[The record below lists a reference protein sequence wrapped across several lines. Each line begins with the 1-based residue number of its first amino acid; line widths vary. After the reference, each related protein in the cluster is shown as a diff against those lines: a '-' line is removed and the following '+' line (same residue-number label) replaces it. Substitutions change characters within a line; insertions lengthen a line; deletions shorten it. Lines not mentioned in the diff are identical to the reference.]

1 MQSVVRFTYWID
13 RILYKE
19 KEDGMT
25 KEASRILA
33 IEDNADIRQLISLIL
48 EREGYQISTAADGIS
63 GLSLIKE
70 TKPDLVLLDV
80 MLPEFSGF
88 EVLDALRKD
97 KNSKVREVPVL
108 MITSKSTV
116 EDVDQAL
123 ELGATGYLVKPFR
136 PEKLVQKV
144 RELLIQEDVSI

>member
-1 MQSVVRFTYWID
+1 
-13 RILYKE
+13 
-19 KEDGMT
+19 MT

-33 IEDNADIRQLISLIL
+33 IEDNADIRQLISVIL

-144 RELLIQEDVSI
+144 RELLIQEVVSI

>member
-1 MQSVVRFTYWID
+1 
-13 RILYKE
+13 
-19 KEDGMT
+19 MT

-33 IEDNADIRQLISLIL
+33 IEDNADIRQLISVIL

-136 PEKLVQKV
+136 PEKLVEKV
-144 RELLIQEDVSI
+144 RELLIQEVASI

>member
-1 MQSVVRFTYWID
+1 
-13 RILYKE
+13 
-19 KEDGMT
+19 MT
-25 KEASRILA
+25 KEACRILA
-33 IEDNADIRQLISLIL
+33 IEDNADIRQLISVIL
-48 EREGYQISTAADGIS
+48 EREGFEISTAADGIS

-80 MLPEFSGF
+80 MMPEFSGF

-97 KNSKVREVPVL
+97 KSSKVREVPVL
-108 MITSKSTV
+108 MITSKSMV

-136 PEKLVQKV
+136 PEKLVEKV
-144 RELLIQEDVSI
+144 RELLTQEVVPT